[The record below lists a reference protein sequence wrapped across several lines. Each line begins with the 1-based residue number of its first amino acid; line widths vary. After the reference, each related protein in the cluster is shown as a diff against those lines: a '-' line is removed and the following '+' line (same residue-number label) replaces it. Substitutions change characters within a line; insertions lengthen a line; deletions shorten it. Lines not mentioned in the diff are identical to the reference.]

1 MDYLYDGT
9 YTGFMTSLYLYFKYR
24 ECTGI
29 YSKKFYQKS
38 LTSNYK
44 IVKTNED
51 LSQKM
56 EGLIRDKISSRALK
70 LIYYSFLS
78 NEEKKEMFIIKFV
91 KLGLIRG
98 NITGLYSHE
107 DTFPLQKIYDKVSKE
122 KHRFLGIIRFK
133 DINGVLFSKYSPDHD
148 ITELIMP
155 HFSDRYKNENLII
168 FDEKRLKAGIYN
180 KSEWYLSKIDKRIY
194 DKFKDEEE
202 IYEKMWR
209 EYFNSISIDDRK
221 NLKAQFQFVPYRYR
235 KNITEFNR

>member
-1 MDYLYDGT
+1 MDYLYDDT
-9 YTGFMTSLYLYFKYR
+9 YTGFMTSLYLHFKYR
-24 ECTGI
+24 KSTGI
-29 YSKKFYQKS
+29 YSRRFYQKS
-38 LTSNYK
+38 LTTNYK
-44 IVKTNED
+44 IVKTNEG
-51 LSQKM
+51 LSKKM
-56 EGLIRDKISSRALK
+56 EDLIRDRISSRALR

-78 NEEKKEMFIIKFV
+78 NEEKKEVFIVKFIN
-91 KLGLIRG
+91 LGLKNG

-107 DTFPLQKIYDKVSKE
+107 DTFPVQKIYDKVSKE

-133 DINGVLFSKYSPDHD
+133 DIKGVLFSKYSPDHD

-194 DKFKDEEE
+194 GKFKDEEE

-235 KNITEFNR
+235 KNITEFNK